1 MSRLYTPI
9 EDYAIIGDCRSAAL
23 VSREGSL
30 DWLCWPRFDSPSLF
44 AALLDPERGGR
55 FSISAA
61 EVVDVQRHYEP
72 DSNVLVTDF
81 STSKGRLR
89 LTDLFFAASED
100 YKRRHFLPQAMIIRR
115 VECLE
120 GEVTLDVEISP
131 RPDFGRSRPRLRQ
144 AGTNAWTLGLNGGLV
159 VFTGSLPLQPT
170 GEGLAGRARFT
181 QAEESLLVM
190 AYSEQGP
197 AVFPPLGEMDALIQ
211 ETKVYWQ
218 RWAQRVIYDG
228 PHRAAVVRSALA
240 LKLLTYAPSGA
251 VVAAATTSLP
261 ERAGAA
267 YNWDYR
273 FCWLRDASYTMNAL
287 VRLGMH
293 EEAYAFLQW
302 LLHATRQTR
311 PRLQIMYS
319 VLGKPG
325 LPEQELDHLSGY
337 NGSRPVRTGNAAHS
351 QLQLDVYGEVL
362 NAARIFNQNA
372 GTRLSRDERSFLKG
386 CARYLLEN
394 WQRPDSGIWE
404 TREGLW
410 DFVHSKAMAWLAAD
424 CAAEMSDAGLLDCD
438 PARFREAAAE
448 MIRVTRAMA
457 FSDDLQSYTAT
468 FGGGDL
474 DASILAL
481 PVVGFESAKTEKMA
495 SSIKVIRRSLAR
507 EELVYRHK
515 RAETEGEGAFL
526 LCSFWLVQCL
536 ALQGEIAEARR
547 LFDLL
552 CERSND
558 VGLYSEEIDPG
569 SGAFLGNFPQAFTHI
584 GLINAALELQAA
596 ESDGNQ

>member
-1 MSRLYTPI
+1 MFRPYTPI

-23 VSREGSL
+23 VSRRGSL
-30 DWLCWPRFDSPSLF
+30 DWLCWPRFDSPALF
-44 AALLDPERGGR
+44 AALLDPEQGGR
-55 FSISAA
+55 FSISPA
-61 EVVDVQRHYEP
+61 EVLDVERHYEP
-72 DSNVLVTDF
+72 DSNVLITDF
-81 STSKGRLR
+81 STSEGRLR
-89 LTDLFFAASED
+89 LTDLFFAAGED
-100 YKRRHFLPQAMIIRR
+100 YKRWHFLPQAMIIRR
-115 VECLE
+115 VQCLE
-120 GEVTLDVEISP
+120 GAVTLDVEISP

-144 AGTNAWTLGLNGGLV
+144 AGANAWTLGLNGGLV
-159 VFTGSLPLQPT
+159 VFTASLPLQT
-170 GEGLAGRARFT
+170 SDGGLAGRPRITAG
-181 QAEESLLVM
+181 EERLLVM

-197 AVFPPLGEMDALIQ
+197 AVFPPLGKMGGVIE
-211 ETKVYWQ
+211 ETNAYWQ

-228 PHRAAVVRSALA
+228 PAVVRSALA

-251 VVAAATTSLP
+251 VVAAPTTSLP
-261 ERAGAA
+261 ERPGAA

-293 EEAYAFLQW
+293 DEAYAFLQW

-311 PRLQIMYS
+311 PRLQVMYS
-319 VLGKPG
+319 VLGKPA

-351 QLQLDVYGEVL
+351 QLQLDVYGEVI

-386 CARYLLEN
+386 CAHYLLEN

-410 DFVHSKAMAWLAAD
+410 HFVHSKAMAWLAAD
-424 CAAEMSDAGLLDCD
+424 CAAKMSGAGLLDCD

-448 MIRVTRAMA
+448 MVRVTRAMG
-457 FSDDLQSYTAT
+457 FSDDLQSYSAT

-474 DASILAL
+474 DASVLAL

-495 SSIKVIRRSLAR
+495 SSIETIRRSLAR
-507 EELVYRHK
+507 DELVYRHN
-515 RAETEGEGAFL
+515 RAETVGEGAFL

-536 ALQGEIAEARR
+536 ALQGEIAEAGR
-547 LFDLL
+547 LFDRL

-558 VGLYSEEIDPG
+558 VGLYSEEVDPD

-596 ESDGNQ
+596 GSNGNK

>member
-1 MSRLYTPI
+1 MSRPYTPI

-23 VSREGSL
+23 VSRRGSL
-30 DWLCWPRFDSPSLF
+30 DWLCWPRFDSPALF
-44 AALLDPERGGR
+44 AAMLDPEQGGR
-55 FSISAA
+55 FSISPA
-61 EVVDVQRHYEP
+61 EVLDVKRHYEP
-72 DSNVLVTDF
+72 DSNVLITDF
-81 STSKGRLR
+81 STSQGRVR
-89 LTDLFFAASED
+89 LTDLFFAAAED

-144 AGTNAWTLGLNGGLV
+144 AGANAWTLGLDGGLV
-159 VFTGSLPLQPT
+159 VCTGSLPLQPT
-170 GEGLAGRARFT
+170 DEGLAGRKRITAG
-181 QAEESLLVM
+181 EERLLVM

-197 AVFPPLGEMDALIQ
+197 AVFPPLGEMGGLIQ

-218 RWAQRVIYDG
+218 RWAQRVVYDG
-228 PHRAAVVRSALA
+228 PHRAATVRSALA

-251 VVAAATTSLP
+251 VVAAPTTSLP

-293 EEAYAFLQW
+293 DEAYAFLQW

-311 PRLQIMYS
+311 PRLQVMYS
-319 VLGKPG
+319 VLGKPA
-325 LPEQELDHLSGY
+325 LPEQELGHLSGY
-337 NGSRPVRTGNAAHS
+337 GGSRPVRTGNAAHS

-386 CARYLLEN
+386 CAHYLLEN

-410 DFVHSKAMAWLAAD
+410 HFVHSKAMAWLAAD
-424 CAAEMSDAGLLDCD
+424 SAAVMSEAGLLDCN
-438 PARFREAAAE
+438 PETIREAAAE
-448 MIRVTRAMA
+448 IVRVTRARG
-457 FSDDLQSYTAT
+457 FNEDLQSFTAT
-468 FGGGDL
+468 FDGADL
-474 DASILAL
+474 DASVLAL
-481 PVVGFESAKTEKMA
+481 PIVGFESAKTERMA
-495 SSIKVIRRSLAR
+495 SSIETIRRTLAR
-507 EELVYRHK
+507 DELVFRHK

-547 LFDLL
+547 LFDRL

-558 VGLYSEEIDPG
+558 VGLYSEEIDPD

-596 ESDGNQ
+596 EPDGKQ

>member
-1 MSRLYTPI
+1 MSRPYTPI

-23 VSREGSL
+23 VSRQGSL

-55 FSISAA
+55 FSISPA
-61 EVVDVQRHYEP
+61 EVLEVQRHYEP
-72 DSNVLVTDF
+72 DSNVLITDF
-81 STSKGRLR
+81 STSEGRLR
-89 LTDLFFAASED
+89 LTDLFFAAGED
-100 YKRRHFLPQAMIIRR
+100 YKRRHFLPQAMVIRR
-115 VECLE
+115 LQCLE
-120 GEVTLDVEISP
+120 GDTTLDVEISP

-144 AGTNAWTLGLNGGLV
+144 AGTNAWTLGLDGGLV
-159 VFTGSLPLQPT
+159 IFCGNLPLQPI
-170 GEGLAGRARFT
+170 GEALAGRARIT
-181 QAEESLLVM
+181 AGDQRLLVM

-197 AVFPPLGEMDALIQ
+197 AVFPPLGEMDALIA
-211 ETKVYWQ
+211 ETDAYWQ
-218 RWAQRVIYDG
+218 RWAQRVIYEG
-228 PHRAAVVRSALA
+228 SHRAAVVRSALA

-251 VVAAATTSLP
+251 VVAAPTTSLP
-261 ERAGAA
+261 ERPGAA

-311 PRLQIMYS
+311 PQLQVMYS
-319 VLGKPG
+319 VLGKPA
-325 LPEQELDHLSGY
+325 LPEQEIDQLPGY
-337 NGSRPVRTGNAAHS
+337 GDSRPVRTGNAAHS
-351 QLQLDVYGEVL
+351 QLQLDVYGEVI

-386 CARYLLEN
+386 CAHFLLEN

-404 TREGLW
+404 TREGLSH
-410 DFVHSKAMAWLAAD
+410 FVHSKAMAWLAAD
-424 CAAEMSDAGLLDCD
+424 SAAAMSEARLLDCD
-438 PARFREAAAE
+438 PETFRKAAAE
-448 MIRVTRAMA
+448 IVAVTRARG
-457 FSDDLQSYTAT
+457 FNEDLQSYTAT
-468 FGGGDL
+468 FEGSDL
-474 DASILAL
+474 DASVLAL
-481 PVVGFESAKTEKMA
+481 PVVGFESAKTKRMA
-495 SSIKVIRRSLAR
+495 SSIKIIRRALAR

-547 LFDLL
+547 LFDRL

-596 ESDGNQ
+596 KPDGNQ